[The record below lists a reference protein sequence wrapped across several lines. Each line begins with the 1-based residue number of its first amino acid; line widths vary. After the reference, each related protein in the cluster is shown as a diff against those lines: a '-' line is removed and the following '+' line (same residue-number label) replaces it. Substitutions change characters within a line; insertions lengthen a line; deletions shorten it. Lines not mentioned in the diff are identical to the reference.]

1 MGKDYVLI
9 RYAEVLLTYAEAMN
23 NINPLCQEAFDA
35 VNKVRARVG
44 MPALQKTDAS
54 KPTYCAIQA
63 DLLKRIKNEWRVE
76 FALEGD
82 IRKWNLRRWGDA
94 KEVLNRKYHSMVWT
108 LNGENFTPYVGTE
121 HVDLPGSKYSDH
133 NYIYPIPQEE
143 MDLNPNLKQNPG
155 YGKN

>member
-1 MGKDYVLI
+1 
-9 RYAEVLLTYAEAMN
+9 
-23 NINPLCQEAFDA
+23 
-35 VNKVRARVG
+35 
-44 MPALQKTDAS
+44 
-54 KPTYCAIQA
+54 
-63 DLLKRIKNEWRVE
+63 
-76 FALEGD
+76 
-82 IRKWNLRRWGDA
+82 
-94 KEVLNRKYHSMVWT
+94 MVWT